1 MYRAISVAQ
10 RSGLTTMAFWHCKYT
25 VILLNNANDY
35 PEKMHKYV
43 VEHILEII
51 KLLYF
56 VGIIVKHH
64 FAGVSGIFIAT
75 LSFRINAELYR

>member
-43 VEHILEII
+43 VEHKKTALERRPCLCE
-51 KLLYF
+51 K
-56 VGIIVKHH
+56 
-64 FAGVSGIFIAT
+64 
-75 LSFRINAELYR
+75 AERS